1 MRLHVDVALDFAE
14 AQHAFESQAIK
25 RRHETKHLF
34 SKRVIDIQDDR
45 RSLRS
50 GMFVEIKCD

>member
-1 MRLHVDVALDFAE
+1 MDVALDFAE